1 MHLLSEYANYT
12 IEIDKSRIHSQHR
25 SVTHKATIIRPKN
38 FLHACIHSGS
48 LEGLLALIGMYQHST
63 RQADQEEVQQ
73 GMIAESDGNMEA
85 K

>member
-1 MHLLSEYANYT
+1 
-12 IEIDKSRIHSQHR
+12 
-25 SVTHKATIIRPKN
+25 
-38 FLHACIHSGS
+38 
-48 LEGLLALIGMYQHST
+48 MYQHST